1 MIHWT
6 VMRQRIAA
14 LGARPEFWLVCLLGW
29 LLCSAGR
36 SLGTPWG
43 RAALTEAL
51 RWGAGIGLALAL
63 GVGLRRTQTAGR
75 LAGAL
80 AGMMALLGLW
90 DGLHADGGGL
100 VGPYHDHQLYGSA
113 LLVLLPFA
121 VARSLTERTP
131 GWRYGLLA
139 AAGAAAACLV
149 LSQTRS
155 AWAGAGAASLVFLC
169 LWHSRRIALPR
180 PWLRAGASALALA
193 SALGVLWLLLAPAD
207 LRAPLAARAGTLG
220 ALSVDESW
228 QTRLALWHGAGG
240 LVAAHPL
247 LGVGLGRYPE
257 AQWAATHAGRP
268 LSPTERPSLSEE
280 AHSFYLQTAAE
291 TGLVGLGLYLAALAA
306 FAARCLGR
314 LRRTRRG
321 PPSPRDGLVVAAL
334 SLVAGQAVD
343 ALASPS
349 WQFAEVSLLGWALLG
364 LGMAALRSRESEA
377 APAPWPRAG
386 RLVAFGAAAVLLA
399 GLFLPLGLLNPVEAY
414 TPPTDATGYT
424 WQYVPNSTVLTG
436 PTTLTAGNTYSYTMT
451 ATYYTNSAHTKT
463 QNVDVTLDPASN
475 GAGTSSFYGAI
486 YGGNNSNS
494 KFGPAG
500 SATRN
505 MLTATSSDSGHSL
518 TVSGGFY
525 DSTGRKPAVAIT
537 VKVQ

>member
-6 VMRQRIAA
+6 VMRQRIAT

-121 VARSLTERTP
+121 VARSLTERPP

-377 APAPWPRAG
+377 APAPAPWPRAG
-386 RLVAFGAAAVLLA
+386 RLAAFGAAAVLLA

-414 TPPTDATGYT
+414 TAPTDATGYK
-424 WQYVPNSTVLTG
+424 WQFASVAIIG

-451 ATYYTNSAHTKT
+451 ATYYTNAAHTTT
-463 QNVDVTLDPASN
+463 QNVDVTFDSS
-475 GAGTSSFYGAI
+475 SSFSSI
-486 YGGNNSNS
+486 YPG
-494 KFGPAG
+494 
-500 SATRN
+500 
-505 MLTATSSDSGHSL
+505 TATSSSSTFGTGNTRNILTASPKDQTRSL
-518 TVSGGFY
+518 SVGGRFY
-525 DSTGRKPAVAIT
+525 DSGRGYINTPIIT